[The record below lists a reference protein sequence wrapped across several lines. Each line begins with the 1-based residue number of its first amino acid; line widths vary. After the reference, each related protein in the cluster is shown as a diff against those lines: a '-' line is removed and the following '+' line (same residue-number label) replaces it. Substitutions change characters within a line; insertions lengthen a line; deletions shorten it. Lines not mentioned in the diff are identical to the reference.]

1 MSALPSLVVSNAYDP
16 AFCPHP
22 PIRQYRPSAWE
33 TEWRTKHVLRVQRGV
48 SAKIPRS
55 LQWWTKGCAQMR
67 RNASATHAWL
77 LFAQARRPTRRNA
90 NARLASSEPPAPSE
104 EAAQVTSCHALV
116 DACTGHELALVPI
129 EPLVGFLRHPE
140 AHCHHGDP
148 WPYVWSKDYLL
159 PSWRTE
165 AWPRGGPTRS
175 QTSAFFFDLGAS
187 LYDKGAGGASTKWF
201 VDQYSSRGI
210 DFDRLYAWES
220 TSHTDAEIYAAMPAV
235 VIDRISYYNLP
246 VDSNAGKKHNPW
258 RTLRAVAAPRDF
270 VVVKIDID
278 NSPIEE
284 TLIAE
289 LLADRAL
296 AGLVDELYFEH
307 HVHDSPMWRYGW
319 QANTVTNQT
328 LEHSYGLFGKLRE
341 MGIRAHSWV

>member
-1 MSALPSLVVSNAYDP
+1 
-16 AFCPHP
+16 
-22 PIRQYRPSAWE
+22 
-33 TEWRTKHVLRVQRGV
+33 
-48 SAKIPRS
+48 
-55 LQWWTKGCAQMR
+55 MR
-67 RNASATHAWL
+67 RNASAVRTWL
-77 LFAQARRPTRRNA
+77 WFAQARRGPMAGTG
-90 NARLASSEPPAPSE
+90 LASSEPPTPSE
-104 EAAQVTSCHALV
+104 DAAQVTSSHALV

-129 EPLVGFLRHPE
+129 EPLVGFLRHPK
-140 AHCHHGDP
+140 AHCLHHGSP
-148 WPYVWSKDYLL
+148 WPYVLSKDYLL

-201 VDQYSSRGI
+201 VDQYMARGI
-210 DFDRLYAWES
+210 HFDRLFAWES
-220 TSHTDAEIYAAMPAV
+220 TSHTDAEIYAPMPAV
-235 VIDRISYYNLP
+235 IMDRISYYNLP
-246 VDSNAGKKHNPW
+246 VDSNAGAKHNPW
-258 RTLRAVAAPRDF
+258 RTLRAVAVPRDF

-296 AGLVDELYFEH
+296 AGLIDELYVNTPNVAAIKKYLRALPFSCRRYFEH
-307 HVHDSPMWRYGW
+307 HVRDSPMWRYGW
-319 QANTVTNQT
+319 YVNTVTNQT
-328 LEHSYGLFGKLRE
+328 LEHSYDIFGKLRE

>member
-1 MSALPSLVVSNAYDP
+1 
-16 AFCPHP
+16 
-22 PIRQYRPSAWE
+22 
-33 TEWRTKHVLRVQRGV
+33 
-48 SAKIPRS
+48 
-55 LQWWTKGCAQMR
+55 MR
-67 RNASATHAWL
+67 RNASAVRTWL
-77 LFAQARRPTRRNA
+77 WFAQARRGPMAGTG
-90 NARLASSEPPAPSE
+90 LASSEPPTPSE
-104 EAAQVTSCHALV
+104 DAAQVISSHALV

-129 EPLVGFLRHPE
+129 EPLVGFLRHPK
-140 AHCHHGDP
+140 AHCLHHGSP
-148 WPYVWSKDYLL
+148 WPYVLSKEYLL

-201 VDQYSSRGI
+201 VDQYMARGI
-210 DFDRLYAWES
+210 HFDRLFAWES
-220 TSHTDAEIYAAMPAV
+220 TSHTDAEIYAPMPAV
-235 VIDRISYYNLP
+235 IMDRISYYNLP
-246 VDSNAGKKHNPW
+246 VDSNAGAKHNPW
-258 RTLRAVAAPRDF
+258 RTLRAVAVPRDF

-278 NSPIEE
+278 NSSIEE

-296 AGLVDELYFEH
+296 AGLIDELYVNTPNVAAIKKYLRALPFSCRRYFEH
-307 HVHDSPMWRYGW
+307 HVRDSPMWRYGW

>member
-1 MSALPSLVVSNAYDP
+1 MAG
-16 AFCPHP
+16 
-22 PIRQYRPSAWE
+22 
-33 TEWRTKHVLRVQRGV
+33 TG
-48 SAKIPRS
+48 
-55 LQWWTKGCAQMR
+55 
-67 RNASATHAWL
+67 
-77 LFAQARRPTRRNA
+77 
-90 NARLASSEPPAPSE
+90 LASSEPPTPSE
-104 EAAQVTSCHALV
+104 DAAQVTSSHALV

-129 EPLVGFLRHPE
+129 EPLVGFLRHPK
-140 AHCHHGDP
+140 AHCLHHGSP
-148 WPYVWSKDYLL
+148 WPYVLSKEYLL

-201 VDQYSSRGI
+201 VDQYMARGI
-210 DFDRLYAWES
+210 HFDRLFAWES
-220 TSHTDAEIYAAMPAV
+220 TSHTDAEIYAPMPAV
-235 VIDRISYYNLP
+235 IMDRISYYNLP
-246 VDSNAGKKHNPW
+246 VDSNAGAKHNPW
-258 RTLRAVAAPRDF
+258 RTLRAVAVPRDF

-296 AGLVDELYFEH
+296 AGLIDELYVNTPNVAAIKKYLRALPFSCRRYFEH
-307 HVHDSPMWRYGW
+307 HVRDSPMWRYGW
-319 QANTVTNQT
+319 YVNTVTNQT
-328 LEHSYGLFGKLRE
+328 LEHSYDLFGKLRE